1 MAESLVQKAISK
13 EAETMNAGEQ
23 NVRYTMKF
31 NSATGQWEQNEILTP
46 LVKTT
51 YPGIRTPD
59 GGVKD
64 ISKGL
69 AGAPYVEETE
79 IAPIAPMPV
88 IEGTE
93 PEPVTPIMKQPDT
106 QRDSFEE
113 AQKAYGVTSGG
124 IRYEPQ
130 QTPPSEA
137 TADDMKFNVMGGGF
151 NSRSN
156 AQNLLYSQE
165 KGILNDLVNP
175 QVKTEE
181 EAKKDAQ
188 KQSALS
194 GLLGPMKTIGGIAK
208 FLNPRSEK
216 AQIETLLNNN
226 IIQVRDNNGNLLTK
240 ENALKFLTEDD
251 KGKLNIK
258 KGNELIESGYKVE
271 QLDKLAKDFQNSAA
285 FVNLES
291 EKANNFVTA
300 TGAQL
305 TNLNPVMGTSGTTL
319 FGLFDESKGASHTNG
334 EQVLVVDSG
343 PGHDGGAYN
352 SEGKF
357 IGMNGQVYAFGT
369 ADQAMQSANGGLIP
383 AEVLERMTDK
393 NGKLKDLYLEGG
405 AFAIDSNMVDDNGFY
420 IGDVVLENRDIVDDG
435 GNGDVVGNTAPDGS
449 NDNNNY
455 QNQQNQIQDDIA
467 DDVSD
472 TLEDIY
478 GSDPEPPEQTYEDT
492 YGPVEDEQGFGGG
505 GDNSGSGSSSGSSSD
520 SKDKKIVCTEMYRQ
534 TELNDWKMAMKIWGF
549 HTKTHL
555 TKYHQKGYHFIFMP
569 WVKGMRKNNVLTTLG
584 GWLAQRRTQHL
595 KYVLSRDIPNKSK
608 KLGIKNNEKD
618 DVIGRIWCSFWH
630 PITFIVGKV
639 LTILRIKDL

>member
-1 MAESLVQKAISK
+1 MTESLVQKAISK

-79 IAPIAPMPV
+79 ITQPGFPSTP
-88 IEGTE
+88 EE
-93 PEPVTPIMKQPDT
+93 PEEVVTPIMKQPDT

-130 QTPPSEA
+130 QTAPTPA
-137 TADDMKFNVMGGGF
+137 LADDMKFNVMGGGF
-151 NSRSN
+151 NSRSA
-156 AQNLLYSQE
+156 AQNLLFSKE

-181 EAKKDAQ
+181 QAKKDSQ
-188 KQSALS
+188 KQSALG
-194 GLLGPMKTIGGIAK
+194 GLLGPAK
-208 FLNPRSEK
+208 ALVGVAGFLNPRSEK

-226 IIQVRDNNGNLLTK
+226 IIQVRDNNGNLLNK

-251 KGKLNIK
+251 KGKLKIK

-271 QLDKLAKDFQNSAA
+271 QLDTLAKDFQNSAA

-291 EKANNFVTA
+291 QKANNFVTS

-319 FGLFDESKGASHTNG
+319 FGLFDEAKGASHTNG

-343 PGHDGGAYN
+343 PGHDGGAYR
-352 SEGKF
+352 SDGKF
-357 IGMNGQVYAFGT
+357 VGMNGQVYAFGT
-369 ADQAMQSANGGLIP
+369 ADQAMQSANGGLVP

-393 NGKLKDLYLEGG
+393 DGKLKPLYLEGG
-405 AFAIDSNMVDDNGFY
+405 AFAIDSNMVDENGFY
-420 IGDVVLENRDIVDDG
+420 IGDVVLENRDIVDNG
-435 GNGDVVGNTAPDGS
+435 GNGNVTGNTAPDGS
-449 NDNNNY
+449 NDNNDY
-455 QNQQNQIQDDIA
+455 QDRQNQIQDDIA

-478 GSDPEPPEQTYEDT
+478 GSDPEPTGTTYRPAGSGT
-492 YGPVEDEQGFGGG
+492 QGGG
-505 GDNSGSGSSSGSSSD
+505 SSDSGSSDSGS
-520 SKDKKIVCTEMYRQ
+520 KDAKIICTEMYRQ
-534 TELNDWKMAMKIWGF
+534 TQLEDWNRTIKLWYLFQQK
-549 HTKTHL
+549 HL
-555 TKYHQKGYHFIFMP
+555 SETHQKGYHFLFQP
-569 WVKGMRKNNVLTTLG
+569 FVNGMKQSTVLTAIGKHLAEQRTKDIKHIMYGTKFSLLG
-584 GWLAQRRTQHL
+584 RL
-595 KYVLSRDIPNKSK
+595 Y
-608 KLGIKNNEKD
+608 
-618 DVIGRIWCSFWH
+618 RIIIE
-630 PITFIVGKV
+630 PICYIVGLFV
-639 LTILRIKDL
+639 RG

>member
-1 MAESLVQKAISK
+1 MNESLVQKTLST
-13 EAETMNAGEQ
+13 EADSIKASEQ
-23 NVRYTMKF
+23 KVRYTMKF
-31 NSATGQWEQNEILTP
+31 NSATGQWEQEEILTP

-51 YPGIRTPD
+51 YPGIRTKD

-64 ISKGL
+64 ISQGL
-69 AGAPYVEETE
+69 AGAPVVDKPELGPIEPSDPITPEKPEE
-79 IAPIAPMPV
+79 V
-88 IEGTE
+88 
-93 PEPVTPIMKQPDT
+93 VTPIVKQPDT
-106 QRDSFEE
+106 QKDAFEE
-113 AQKAYGVTSGG
+113 AQKNYGVTSGG

-130 QTPPSEA
+130 QTPSSQA
-137 TADDMKFNVMGGGF
+137 TADDMKFQVMGGGF
-151 NSRSN
+151 NSRSK

-165 KGILNDLVNP
+165 KGILKDLVNP
-175 QVKTEE
+175 QPKTEE
-181 EAKKDAQ
+181 ELKKGEQQA
-188 KQSALS
+188 SLVS
-194 GLLGPMKTIGGIAK
+194 GFLGPLKAIGGVAK

-258 KGNELIESGYKVE
+258 KGNDLIESGYKVE
-271 QLDKLAKDFQNSAA
+271 QIDKLAKDFQNSAA

-291 EKANNFVTA
+291 EKANNFVTN

-369 ADQAMQSANGGLIP
+369 ADQAMQSANGGLLP

-393 NGKLKDLYLEGG
+393 DGKLKDLYTDPSSDFYIE
-405 AFAIDSNMVDDNGFY
+405 NNVDENGFY
-420 IGDVVLENRDIVDDG
+420 IGDVVLENRDIVDNG
-435 GNGDVVGNTAPDGS
+435 GNGNVVGNTAPDGS

-478 GSDPEPPEQTYEDT
+478 GSDPEPSPPTGTT
-492 YGPVEDEQGFGGG
+492 YGPAGSGTQGGG
-505 GDNSGSGSSSGSSSD
+505 SSDSGSSDSG
-520 SKDKKIVCTEMYRQ
+520 SKDKKIICTEMYRQ
-534 TELNDWKMAMKIWGF
+534 TQLEDWN
-549 HTKTHL
+549 KTIKLWYLFQQKHL
-555 TKYHQKGYHFIFMP
+555 SETHQKGYHFLFQP
-569 WVKGMRKNNVLTTLG
+569 FVNGMKQSTVLTAIGKHLAEQRTKDIKHIMYGTKFSLLG
-584 GWLAQRRTQHL
+584 RL
-595 KYVLSRDIPNKSK
+595 Y
-608 KLGIKNNEKD
+608 
-618 DVIGRIWCSFWH
+618 RIIIE
-630 PITFIVGKV
+630 PICYIVGLFV
-639 LTILRIKDL
+639 RG

>member
-13 EAETMNAGEQ
+13 EAETINAGEQ

-31 NSATGQWEQNEILTP
+31 NSATGQWEQEEILTP

-69 AGAPYVEETE
+69 AGAPVVQPPSEITQPVE
-79 IAPIAPMPV
+79 PV
-88 IEGTE
+88 TPEE
-93 PEPVTPIMKQPDT
+93 PEVVTPIMKQPDT

-130 QTPPSEA
+130 QTAPTPA
-137 TADDMKFNVMGGGF
+137 LADDMKFNVMGGGF
-151 NSRSN
+151 NSRSA
-156 AQNLLYSQE
+156 AQNLLFSKE

-181 EAKKDAQ
+181 QVKKDSQ
-188 KQSALS
+188 KQSMLG
-194 GLLGPMKTIGGIAK
+194 GLLGPMKAISGVAG

-226 IIQVRDNNGNLLTK
+226 IIQVRDNNGNLLNK

-251 KGKLNIK
+251 KGKLKIK

-271 QLDKLAKDFQNSAA
+271 QLDTLAKDFQNSAA

-291 EKANNFVTA
+291 EKANNFVTS

-319 FGLFDESKGASHTNG
+319 FGLFDEPKGDSHTNG

-343 PGHDGGAYN
+343 PGHDGGAYR
-352 SEGKF
+352 SDGKF
-357 IGMNGQVYAFGT
+357 VGMNGQIYAFGT
-369 ADQAMQSANGGLIP
+369 ADQAMQSANDGLLP
-383 AEVLERMTDK
+383 AEVLKRMTDK
-393 NGKLKDLYLEGG
+393 DGKLKNLYTDP
-405 AFAIDSNMVDDNGFY
+405 DSDFYIENNVDENGFY
-420 IGDVVLENRDIVDDG
+420 IGEVVLENRDIVDNG
-435 GNGDVVGNTAPDGS
+435 GNGNVTGNTAPDGS
-449 NDNNNY
+449 NDNNDY
-455 QNQQNQIQDDIA
+455 QDRQNQIQDDIA

-478 GSDPEPPEQTYEDT
+478 GSDPEPSPPTGGQSMGGSEEEDKAADRA
-492 YGPVEDEQGFGGG
+492 GQGGG
-505 GDNSGSGSSSGSSSD
+505 SDSSSQ
-520 SKDKKIVCTEMYRQ
+520 DKKIICTEMYRQ
-534 TELNDWKMAMKIWGF
+534 TQLEDWNRTIKLWYLFQQK
-549 HTKTHL
+549 HL
-555 TKYHQKGYHFIFMP
+555 SETHQKGYHFLFQP
-569 WVKGMRKNNVLTTLG
+569 FVNGMKQSTVLTAIGKHLAEQRTKDIKHIMYGTKFSLLG
-584 GWLAQRRTQHL
+584 RL
-595 KYVLSRDIPNKSK
+595 Y
-608 KLGIKNNEKD
+608 
-618 DVIGRIWCSFWH
+618 RIIIE
-630 PITFIVGKV
+630 PICYIVGLFV
-639 LTILRIKDL
+639 RG

>member
-13 EAETMNAGEQ
+13 EAETINAGEQ

-31 NSATGQWEQNEILTP
+31 NSATGQWEQEEILTP

-69 AGAPYVEETE
+69 AGAPVVQPPSEITQPVE
-79 IAPIAPMPV
+79 PV
-88 IEGTE
+88 TPEE
-93 PEPVTPIMKQPDT
+93 PEVVTPIMKQPDT

-130 QTPPSEA
+130 QTAPTPA
-137 TADDMKFNVMGGGF
+137 LADDMKFNVMGGGF
-151 NSRSN
+151 NSRSA
-156 AQNLLYSQE
+156 AQNLLFSKE

-181 EAKKDAQ
+181 QVKKDSQ
-188 KQSALS
+188 KQSMLG
-194 GLLGPMKTIGGIAK
+194 GLLGPMKAISGVAG

-216 AQIETLLNNN
+216 AQIETLLNNS
-226 IIQVRDNNGNLLTK
+226 IIQVRDNNGNLLNK

-251 KGKLNIK
+251 KGKLKIK

-271 QLDKLAKDFQNSAA
+271 QLDTLAKDFQNSAA

-291 EKANNFVTA
+291 EKANNFVTS

-319 FGLFDESKGASHTNG
+319 FGLFDEPKGDSHTNG

-343 PGHDGGAYN
+343 PGHDGGAYR
-352 SEGKF
+352 SDGKF
-357 IGMNGQVYAFGT
+357 VGMNGQIYAFGT
-369 ADQAMQSANGGLIP
+369 ADQAMQSANDGLLP
-383 AEVLERMTDK
+383 AEVLKRMTDK
-393 NGKLKDLYLEGG
+393 DGKLKNLYTDP
-405 AFAIDSNMVDDNGFY
+405 DSDFYIENNVDENGFY
-420 IGDVVLENRDIVDDG
+420 IGEVVLENRDIVDNG
-435 GNGDVVGNTAPDGS
+435 GNGNVTGNTAPDGS
-449 NDNNNY
+449 NDNNDY
-455 QNQQNQIQDDIA
+455 QDRQNQIQDDIA

-478 GSDPEPPEQTYEDT
+478 GSDPEPSPPTGGQSMGGSEEEDKAADRA
-492 YGPVEDEQGFGGG
+492 GQGGG
-505 GDNSGSGSSSGSSSD
+505 SDSSSQ
-520 SKDKKIVCTEMYRQ
+520 DKKIICTEMYRQ
-534 TELNDWKMAMKIWGF
+534 TQLEDWNRTIKLWYLFQQK
-549 HTKTHL
+549 HL
-555 TKYHQKGYHFIFMP
+555 SETHQKGYHFLFQP
-569 WVKGMRKNNVLTTLG
+569 FVNGMKQSTVLTAIGKHLAEQRTKDIKHIMYGTKFSLLG
-584 GWLAQRRTQHL
+584 RL
-595 KYVLSRDIPNKSK
+595 Y
-608 KLGIKNNEKD
+608 
-618 DVIGRIWCSFWH
+618 RIIIE
-630 PITFIVGKV
+630 PICYIVGLFV
-639 LTILRIKDL
+639 RG

>member
-1 MAESLVQKAISK
+1 MAESLVQKTISK
-13 EAETMNAGEQ
+13 EAETMNAGQ
-23 NVRYTMKF
+23 TNVRYTMKF
-31 NSATGQWEQNEILTP
+31 NSATGQWEQEEILTP

-79 IAPIAPMPV
+79 ITQPV
-88 IEGTE
+88 EPVTPEE
-93 PEPVTPIMKQPDT
+93 PEVVTPIMKQPDT

-130 QTPPSEA
+130 QTAPTPA
-137 TADDMKFNVMGGGF
+137 LADDMKFNVMGGGF
-151 NSRSN
+151 NSRSA
-156 AQNLLYSQE
+156 AQNLLFSKE

-181 EAKKDAQ
+181 QTKKDSQ
-188 KQSALS
+188 KQSALG
-194 GLLGPMKTIGGIAK
+194 GLLGPAK
-208 FLNPRSEK
+208 ALVGVAGFLNPRSEK

-226 IIQVRDNNGNLLTK
+226 IIQVRDNNGNLLNK

-251 KGKLNIK
+251 KGKLKIK

-271 QLDKLAKDFQNSAA
+271 QLDTLAKDFQNSAA

-291 EKANNFVTA
+291 EKANNFVTS

-319 FGLFDESKGASHTNG
+319 FGLFDEAKGASHTNG

-343 PGHDGGAYN
+343 PGHDGGAYR
-352 SEGKF
+352 SDGKF
-357 IGMNGQVYAFGT
+357 VGMNGQVYAFGT
-369 ADQAMQSANGGLIP
+369 ADQAMQSANGGLVP

-393 NGKLKDLYLEGG
+393 DGKLKPLYLEGG

-420 IGDVVLENRDIVDDG
+420 IGDVVLENRDIVDNG
-435 GNGDVVGNTAPDGS
+435 GNGNVTGNTAPDGS
-449 NDNNNY
+449 NDNNDY
-455 QNQQNQIQDDIA
+455 QDRQNQIQDDIA

-478 GSDPEPPEQTYEDT
+478 GSDPEPSPPTGGQSMGGSEEEDKAADRA
-492 YGPVEDEQGFGGG
+492 GQGGG
-505 GDNSGSGSSSGSSSD
+505 SDSSSQD
-520 SKDKKIVCTEMYRQ
+520 AKIICTEMYRQ
-534 TELNDWKMAMKIWGF
+534 TQLEDWNRTIKLWYLFQQK
-549 HTKTHL
+549 HL
-555 TKYHQKGYHFIFMP
+555 SETHQKGYHFLFQP
-569 WVKGMRKNNVLTTLG
+569 FVNGMKQSTVLTAIGKHLAEQRTKDIKHIMYKTKFSLLG
-584 GWLAQRRTQHL
+584 RL
-595 KYVLSRDIPNKSK
+595 Y
-608 KLGIKNNEKD
+608 
-618 DVIGRIWCSFWH
+618 RIIIE
-630 PITFIVGKV
+630 PICYIVGLFV
-639 LTILRIKDL
+639 RG

>member
-1 MAESLVQKAISK
+1 MTESLVQKTISK
-13 EAETMNAGEQ
+13 EAETMNAGQ
-23 NVRYTMKF
+23 TNVRYTMKF
-31 NSATGQWEQNEILTP
+31 NSATGQWEQEEILTP

-69 AGAPYVEETE
+69 AGAPVVDKPELK
-79 IAPIAPMPV
+79 PIDPMPV
-88 IEGTE
+88 IEGEE
-93 PEPVTPIMKQPDT
+93 PEVVTPIMKQPDT

-113 AQKAYGVTSGG
+113 AQKNYGITSGG

-130 QTPPSEA
+130 QTAPTPA
-137 TADDMKFNVMGGGF
+137 LADDMKFNVMGGGF
-151 NSRSN
+151 NSRSA
-156 AQNLLYSQE
+156 AQNLLFSKE

-181 EAKKDAQ
+181 ETKKDAQ
-188 KQSALS
+188 KQSALG
-194 GLLGPMKTIGGIAK
+194 GLLGPAKALVAVGG

-226 IIQVRDNNGNLLTK
+226 IIQVRDNNGNLLNK

-251 KGKLNIK
+251 KGKLKIK

-271 QLDKLAKDFQNSAA
+271 QLDTLAKDFQNSAA

-291 EKANNFVTA
+291 EKANNFVTS

-319 FGLFDESKGASHTNG
+319 FGLFDEAKGASHTNG

-343 PGHDGGAYN
+343 PGHDGGAYR
-352 SEGKF
+352 SDGKF
-357 IGMNGQVYAFGT
+357 VGMNGQVYAFGT
-369 ADQAMQSANGGLIP
+369 ADQAMQSANGGLVP

-393 NGKLKDLYLEGG
+393 DGKLKPLYLEGG

-420 IGDVVLENRDIVDDG
+420 IGEVVLENRDIVDNG
-435 GNGDVVGNTAPDGS
+435 GNGNVTGNTAPDGS
-449 NDNNNY
+449 NDNNDY
-455 QNQQNQIQDDIA
+455 QDRQNQIQDDIA

-478 GSDPEPPEQTYEDT
+478 GSDPEPSPPTGGQGMGGSEEEDKAADRA
-492 YGPVEDEQGFGGG
+492 GQGGG
-505 GDNSGSGSSSGSSSD
+505 SDNSSQD
-520 SKDKKIVCTEMYRQ
+520 AKIICTEMYRQ
-534 TELNDWKMAMKIWGF
+534 TQLEDWNRTIKLWYLFQQK
-549 HTKTHL
+549 HL
-555 TKYHQKGYHFIFMP
+555 SETHQKGYHFLFQP
-569 WVKGMRKNNVLTTLG
+569 FVNGMKQSTVLTAIGKHLAEQRTKDIKHIMYGTKFSLLG
-584 GWLAQRRTQHL
+584 RL
-595 KYVLSRDIPNKSK
+595 Y
-608 KLGIKNNEKD
+608 
-618 DVIGRIWCSFWH
+618 RIIIE
-630 PITFIVGKV
+630 PICYIVGLFV
-639 LTILRIKDL
+639 RG